1 VNVSLRLL
9 TAEPVRVPWE
19 NQRSTSPD
27 WSDFEVKQIQS
38 EDSMKRVVQLVVVFF
53 LTSPTVFAAESLSGY
68 LVDSK
73 CYEVTQRLTA
83 GSTSTVELDM
93 ELAIKQCAP
102 NPTTKSFG
110 VVQNDWEIVN
120 LDSAGNEK
128 AAELLRQNLKKDM
141 YRVAIVGEEDRK
153 TLKVDSVSMAK

>member
-1 VNVSLRLL
+1 
-9 TAEPVRVPWE
+9 
-19 NQRSTSPD
+19 
-27 WSDFEVKQIQS
+27 
-38 EDSMKRVVQLVVVFF
+38 MKRVMQLVIVFF
-53 LTSPTVFAAESLSGY
+53 LTSTTGFAGESLSGY

-73 CYEVTQRLTA
+73 CYEVIQRLTA

-110 VVQNDWEIVN
+110 VVENDWEILN
-120 LDSAGNEK
+120 LDSAGSEK
-128 AAELLRQNLKKDM
+128 AAELLGKTLKRDM
-141 YRVAIVGEEDRK
+141 YRITITGEERRN